1 MRIFSMLAA
10 AFGALS
16 VPLLTHGQSFP
27 GHPGGPPNLKRSQP
41 PAPGLLGAW
50 SRNIG
55 NKGPSRRDRH
65 RAAVAMLNEQ
75 FKTKAKPVKARKPRP
90 TPQYHR
96 SDTDGGAVTLVGR
109 DAHGNRR
116 FWLGGFSAQR
126 GY

>member
-55 NKGPSRRDRH
+55 NKGPSLRDRH
-65 RAAVAMLNEQ
+65 RAAVAMLDERA
-75 FKTKAKPVKARKPRP
+75 TVP
-90 TPQYHR
+90 
-96 SDTDGGAVTLVGR
+96 D
-109 DAHGNRR
+109 
-116 FWLGGFSAQR
+116 FSAQR
-126 GY
+126 AQEAKAARGRKARSRAAGN